1 MLLNIIRSRAAATV
15 ALALALVL
23 PSPLH
28 AQSRPR
34 PQRHTQTRAERDL
47 ADVARCLVAEDERGT
62 DWGALLDVLARRAAS
77 HGMTSAG
84 IARAY
89 CAVHRVPQPSSRQ
102 ARIRALPLANPPP
115 RLAAIYA
122 RALDAARSGGAGTC
136 AAEHWGAATGEDYAR
151 ALRAGW
157 TRVDCGVTRNAFWL
171 VPAR

>member
-15 ALALALVL
+15 ALALVL

-34 PQRHTQTRAERDL
+34 PQWHTQTRAERDL

-84 IARAY
+84 VARAY
-89 CAVHRVPQPSSRQ
+89 CAVHRVPRPSARQ
-102 ARIRALPLANPPP
+102 ARIRALPDANPPP

-122 RALDAARSGGAGTC
+122 RALDAARSGGPPPGS
-136 AAEHWGAATGEDYAR
+136 AR
-151 ALRAGW
+151 R
-157 TRVDCGVTRNAFWL
+157 RPFPD
-171 VPAR
+171 

>member
-15 ALALALVL
+15 ALALVL

-84 IARAY
+84 VARAY
-89 CAVHRVPQPSSRQ
+89 CAVHRVPRPSARQ
-102 ARIRALPLANPPP
+102 ARIRALPDANPPP

-122 RALDAARSGGAGTC
+122 RALNAARSGGPGMC
-136 AAEHWGAATGEDYAR
+136 VAEHWGAATGEDYAR
-151 ALRAGW
+151 AMRAGW
-157 TRVDCGVTRNAFWL
+157 TRVDCGSTRNAFWT

>member
-15 ALALALVL
+15 ALALVL

-102 ARIRALPLANPPP
+102 ARIRALPLADPPP

-122 RALDAARSGGAGTC
+122 RALTD
-136 AAEHWGAATGEDYAR
+136 ATGEPAK
-151 ALRAGW
+151 
-157 TRVDCGVTRNAFWL
+157 GVL
-171 VPAR
+171 LSV